1 MSPIHAS
8 KLALVLI
15 FSTVRLSPQ
24 FHGTFDSSFTT
35 INVHDGNIVPPR
47 YWQAMCEVIKGNKT
61 AFMSSEKHDTSSTFI
76 SLSYQG
82 CAASYNAPEPD

>member
-47 YWQAMCEVIKGNKT
+47 YWQAMCGFTKIKKLVFVYSDKYG
-61 AFMSSEKHDTSSTFI
+61 
-76 SLSYQG
+76 
-82 CAASYNAPEPD
+82 P